1 MFVDLFSI
9 YTVGKMEEYVIVMK
23 MPVLERERE
32 REREREQ
39 EHVVKLLNVK
49 SV

>member
-32 REREREQ
+32 REREQ

>member
-32 REREREQ
+32 SKNMWLSYLMSKVCERE
-39 EHVVKLLNVK
+39 
-49 SV
+49 

>member
-32 REREREQ
+32 REQ

>member
-32 REREREQ
+32 Q